1 MTLISRTSLITG
13 CVNTMDLPITEDMIS
28 DWIESDALI
37 QHAFPNLSADEREF
51 LLTGATPAEFHELFA
66 EEELD
71 NIS

>member
-28 DWIESDALI
+28 DWIKSDALI

-51 LLTGATPAEFHELFA
+51 LLTGATPAELSELFD
-66 EEELD
+66 EE
-71 NIS
+71 